1 MTYRASISKW
11 RYIPGIAFLVIAATT
26 AAFAAG
32 LLETIDQEVSS
43 IYEKSRD
50 TVVKV
55 HAQRQLQIGNLPF
68 SSSHRVGTGFF
79 IDTDGHLLTA
89 ATVVED
95 ADSCWIEWRG
105 QKIDARVI
113 GRDPQTNLALL
124 KINPAPGN
132 PTPFLPQG
140 NSDELRVGSMIITI
154 GFPYDLPSAPVVG
167 FVNGID
173 IHCGNHV
180 FATSHIRAGCRL
192 SPGQGGGPMLNAR
205 GEVIGVA
212 VAAHADDQCYG
223 LPINAAHKIWTDILQ
238 FGRPQYTWVGLG
250 VSERQLAVNPTVSN
264 QWQVFVQ
271 QIYSNTPAA
280 AAGFRNGDTLV
291 SITSNEVHRSA
302 DVLNTMFCH
311 RVGDTVEFVVLRDG
325 QEQKLLL
332 VVAARPPQESFGT
345 QATLPPG
352 PFTPPGQSLTLVPA
366 SQEH

>member
-1 MTYRASISKW
+1 MRYRASISKW
-11 RYIPGIAFLVIAATT
+11 RLTSGTAFLVIATTT
-26 AAFAAG
+26 AVFAAG
-32 LLETIDQEVSS
+32 MLETINQEVTS
-43 IYEKSRD
+43 IYEKSKD

-55 HAQRQLQIGNLPF
+55 HAQHQLQNGNPP
-68 SSSHRVGTGFF
+68 SGSSHRVGTGFF
-79 IDTDGHLLTA
+79 IDPDGHLLTA
-89 ATVVED
+89 GTVVED
-95 ADSCWIEWRG
+95 ADTCWIEWRG
-105 QKIDARVI
+105 QKINARII

-124 KINPAPGN
+124 KIEPAAGS

-154 GFPYDLPSAPVVG
+154 GFAYDQPSAPVMG

-192 SPGQGGGPMLNAR
+192 SPGQGGGPMLNAN

-212 VAAHADDQCYG
+212 VAAHADDQCYA
-223 LPINAAHKIWTDILQ
+223 LPINAARKICADILQ
-238 FGRPQYTWVGLG
+238 YGQPQYTWVGLG
-250 VSERQLAVNPTVSN
+250 VSERQLAINPTVSN

-280 AAGFRNGDTLV
+280 AAGFRDGDTLV

-311 RVGDTVEFVVLRDG
+311 RVGDVVEFTVLRGG

-332 VVAARPPQESFGT
+332 VVAARPPLESFGAQT
-345 QATLPPG
+345 MPQPG
-352 PFTPPGQSLTLVPA
+352 PLKPPSQWLTVVPA

>member
-11 RYIPGIAFLVIAATT
+11 RLISGTAFLVIATT
-26 AAFAAG
+26 TVTFGAG
-32 LLETIDQEVSS
+32 LLEAIDQEVTS
-43 IYEKSRD
+43 IYEKSKD

-55 HAQRQLQIGNLPF
+55 HAERQLQIGNLPL

-79 IDTDGHLLTA
+79 VDSDGHLLTA
-89 ATVVED
+89 ATVVGD
-95 ADSCWIEWRG
+95 ADNCWIEWRG
-105 QKIDARVI
+105 QRINARVL
-113 GRDPQTNLALL
+113 GCDPQTNLAFL
-124 KINPAPGN
+124 KIEPAAGS

-154 GFPYDLPSAPVVG
+154 GFPYDQPSAPMVG

-192 SPGQGGGPMLNAR
+192 NPGQGGGPMLNAR
-205 GEVIGVA
+205 GEVIGIA
-212 VAAHADDQCYG
+212 VALHADDQCYA
-223 LPINAAHKIWTDILQ
+223 LPINAAHKICADILQ
-238 FGRPQYTWVGLG
+238 FGQPQYTWVGLG

-280 AAGFRNGDTLV
+280 AAGFHDGDTLV

-302 DVLNTMFCH
+302 DVLDTMFSH
-311 RVGDTVEFVVLRDG
+311 RVGDTVEFTVLRGG

-332 VVAARPPQESFGT
+332 VVAARPRQESFG
-345 QATLPPG
+345 APG
-352 PFTPPGQSLTLVPA
+352 VPQTGQPNTPGQWLTVVPA
-366 SQEH
+366 SLER